1 MSRNVEIKAKLLD
14 PQIII
19 SRVEEIADGDPELIE
34 QDDTFFN
41 CPDGRLKLRE
51 LSANQGELILYHRPD
66 VSGPKTSMYVISRT
80 SEPGTMLEILT
91 AVLGVT
97 GRVRKHR
104 HLYLCGSTRIH
115 IDYVEDLGNFVELE
129 VVLDD
134 SDSVEAGQLIVE
146 DLMNRLGIQR
156 SDLVEGAYIDMIL
169 DGYGKL
175 LHYLLWSPHFSRSVS
190 SVYNNPPFR
199 LPL

>member
-80 SEPGTMLEILT
+80 SEPGTMREILT

-104 HLYLCGSTRIH
+104 RLYQCGSTRIH
-115 IDYVEDLGNFVELE
+115 IDDVEGLGNFVELE

-134 SDSVEAGQLIVE
+134 SDSVEAGQRIAEEMMKQLDVKE
-146 DLMNRLGIQR
+146 RDLLT
-156 SDLVEGAYIDMIL
+156 GAYVDMI
-169 DGYGKL
+169 
-175 LHYLLWSPHFSRSVS
+175 PVRI
-190 SVYNNPPFR
+190 P
-199 LPL
+199 